1 MKKTRKQDNVI
12 SVLSGFTG
20 DITRG
25 RGFKPNL
32 WRGFKPNLSTRMPL
46 FWKKS

>member
-32 WRGFKPNLSTRMPL
+32 CTRMPL

>member
-32 WRGFKPNLSTRMPL
+32 STRMPL